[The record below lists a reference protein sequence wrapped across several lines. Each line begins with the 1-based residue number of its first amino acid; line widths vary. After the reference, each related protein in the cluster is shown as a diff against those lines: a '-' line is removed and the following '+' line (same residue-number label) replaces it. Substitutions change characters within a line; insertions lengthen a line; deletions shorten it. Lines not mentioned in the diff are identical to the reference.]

1 MTNQEMIKEYYEA
14 LRKLQKRHDE
24 LQAEIRVYDKRI
36 VLLEEEIDE
45 IYEVIAALKKH
56 EKGAKYGWRGNGVSA
71 GYCRQGLPAVLGL

>member
-14 LRKLQKRHDE
+14 LRKLQKRHEE
-24 LQAEIRVYDKRI
+24 LQAEIRVYDKRV

-71 GYCRQGLPAVLGL
+71 GRGRQGLPAVLGL